1 VSVDVRTAGD
11 IHDWLMV
18 ERRTY
23 DSPADLE
30 TTVDRFLKR
39 WPRVKKDVLEYVS
52 EMLSAQLHPR
62 TVKPTVILKGVRKR
76 IDEGRAPQRRW
87 WPIG

>member
-1 VSVDVRTAGD
+1 MSVDVRMAGD

-23 DSPADLE
+23 DSREALE

-39 WPRVKKDVLEYVS
+39 WPRVKTDLLEYVS

-62 TVKPTVILKGVRKR
+62 TVKPAAILKAVQTRVDGKP
-76 IDEGRAPQRRW
+76 APRRRW
-87 WPIG
+87 WPIE

>member
-1 VSVDVRTAGD
+1 MSVDVRTARD

-23 DSPADLE
+23 DSREGLE

-62 TVKPTVILKGVRKR
+62 TVKPAAVLKAVRTR
-76 IDEGRAPQRRW
+76 IDDNPPPRRSWWRA
-87 WPIG
+87 G

>member
-1 VSVDVRTAGD
+1 MSVDVRTAGD

-23 DSPADLE
+23 DSGERLE

-39 WPRVKKDVLEYVS
+39 WPRVTKDVLDYVS
-52 EMLSAQLHPR
+52 EMLSAQLHAR
-62 TVKPTVILKGVRKR
+62 TVKPAAILKGVRQR
-76 IDEGRAPQRRW
+76 IDESPAPQRRW
-87 WPIG
+87 WRTG

>member
-1 VSVDVRTAGD
+1 VSVNVRMAGD

-23 DSPADLE
+23 DSRDDLE
-30 TTVDRFLKR
+30 TAVDRFLER
-39 WPRVKKDVLEYVS
+39 WPRVKNDVLQYVS

-62 TVKPTVILKGVRKR
+62 TVNPAAIVNAARKR
-76 IDEGRAPQRRW
+76 IDEGPARKRRW
-87 WPIG
+87 WRVG